1 MIPLCLWK
9 RFWSYILNNNAKG
22 TGFHRHYDRLAWY
35 QKNTYCEQLRTSST
49 AHNAGLADPQ
59 WPPAPIAHQKAKV
72 QMTMATMTTD
82 MGNRT
87 PFWWRAH
94 LVFVEWM
101 KNPVLPG
108 VIHDALLSGLA
119 LIGKLIRLSCLG
131 GGCERSRCQDHSDR
145 TTLCGPSG
153 CCCNDVLK
161 VGAIPVMIGVDGI
174 YANSTNSD
182 E

>member
-1 MIPLCLWK
+1 
-9 RFWSYILNNNAKG
+9 
-22 TGFHRHYDRLAWY
+22 
-35 QKNTYCEQLRTSST
+35 
-49 AHNAGLADPQ
+49 
-59 WPPAPIAHQKAKV
+59 
-72 QMTMATMTTD
+72 MTMATMTTD

-161 VGAIPVMIGVDGI
+161 IGAIPVMIGVDGI